1 MMIQRL
7 RRGFENLPI
16 RSKLVVITA
25 TVTLASVIVGF
36 TLAIVDRLEVFRE
49 REVSHITHAARL
61 TADFSVAPVAFDDPE
76 GAAERLGYLA
86 TIPGVLGVQI
96 RDPTGALFAQ
106 WWRDGHNRD
115 PSRSIEPAAFSLL
128 RPVYAVTQ
136 PITLRGRLIGNL
148 SVLAGTHRVWQD
160 VRAYLEAMAVVV
172 AIVLAVSLGLGYWLQ
187 GSISG
192 PIMDLAA
199 VTRRI
204 SRHQDYSRRVRRDAA
219 DEIGDLYRAFNRM
232 LERIEDQDAERERIH
247 AALRAAN
254 DELEQRVEVRTGELQ
269 RLNQTLGQEVTERIQ
284 AEKRMARALAE
295 KEVLL
300 REIHH
305 RVKNNLQVIYGL
317 LSLQS
322 RDLRDPRAAGLLED
336 SRQRVKTMAIVHETL
351 YESQDLSGVSAP
363 VFVQS
368 LTENVLS
375 VFRRGRK
382 GVEMR
387 TRVEPMALSLDQAVP
402 AGLII
407 NELVTNAVKYAFPGD
422 RAGII
427 RVELQRDGADQLQLC
442 VCDDGVG
449 LPDALDIGATQT
461 LGLKLVVA
469 LAAQLQ
475 GSLEVQRGSGTGF
488 FLRFP
493 WETG

>member
-1 MMIQRL
+1 MIQRL
-7 RRGFENLPI
+7 RRGFEGLPI

-36 TLAIVDRLEVFRE
+36 ALAVVDRLEVFRE
-49 REVSHITHAARL
+49 REVSHITHAARI
-61 TADFSVAPVAFDDPE
+61 TADFSVAPVSFEDPE

-86 TIPGVLGVQI
+86 TIPGVLGAQI
-96 RDPTGALFAQ
+96 RDQHGALFAQ
-106 WWRDGHNRD
+106 WWRDGRNGDRT
-115 PSRSIEPAAFSLL
+115 RSIEPAAFSLL
-128 RPVYAVTQ
+128 RPTYVVTQ
-136 PITLRGRLIGNL
+136 PIALHGHPIGSL
-148 SVLAGTHRVWQD
+148 SLLAGTGRVWQD
-160 VRAYLEAMAVVV
+160 VRSYLQTMGVVV
-172 AIVLAVSLGLGYWLQ
+172 AIVLAVSLGLAYWLQ

-204 SRHQDYSRRVRRDAA
+204 SGQQDYSRRVRRDAA

-232 LERIEDQDAERERIH
+232 LERIEQQEAERERIH
-247 AALRAAN
+247 AALRASY
-254 DELEQRVEVRTGELQ
+254 DELEQRVEVRTRELQ
-269 RLNQTLGQEVTERIQ
+269 RLNRTLGQEVTERIQ
-284 AEKRMARALAE
+284 AEKRMAQALAE

-322 RDLRDPRAAGLLED
+322 RDLHDQRATGLLED

-351 YESQDLSGVSAP
+351 YESRDLSEVSAP
-363 VFVQS
+363 AFVQS

-375 VFRRGRK
+375 VFRRGHP
-382 GVEMR
+382 GVEIR
-387 TRVEPMALSLDQAVP
+387 TRIEAIQLSLDQAVP
-402 AGLII
+402 TGLII

-422 RAGII
+422 RRGVI
-427 RVELQRDGADQLQLC
+427 RVELSLIPVDRLQLC
-442 VCDDGVG
+442 VCDDGIG
-449 LPDALDIGATQT
+449 LPDGLDMGATET

-493 WETG
+493 RESG